1 MRWTAGRGL
10 PRPSPFLVRWAPRLS
25 VYATGIGIF
34 IAIAFWWQLTT
45 TGGEPVDARWYWA
58 ANPANLYPHPEL
70 AEHNGYNYSPAFELV
85 VGWGRLVP
93 FEVFVALWRGLLL
106 AVLVYLA
113 GPFTV
118 LMLLAIPVAS
128 EINAGNIQILLALA
142 VVAGF
147 RFPGAWSFV
156 ILTKLTPGVGM
167 LWFLLRRQW
176 RPFLIAT
183 GVTTAIVLA
192 AVLWPDRWA
201 GYLALIGGSPAP
213 AVSPWYV
220 TFWQRLPF
228 AIAAIA
234 VGAWRGWRWPVVLGA
249 TLALPV
255 FYWISPSMLVGVL
268 PFVRAATGRWLRGA
282 GTAIPLRPQASI
294 ETDAML
300 RT

>member
-1 MRWTAGRGL
+1 MTSPGMRWTAGRGL

-25 VYATGIGIF
+25 AYATCIGIF

-45 TGGEPVDARWYWA
+45 TGGDPVDARWYWS
-58 ANPANLYPHPEL
+58 ANPSNLYPHPEL
-70 AEHNGYNYSPAFELV
+70 AERNGYNYSPAFELV

-118 LMLLAIPVAS
+118 PMLLAIPVAS

-147 RFPGAWSFV
+147 RWPGAWSFV
-156 ILTKLTPGVGM
+156 ILTKLTPGIGL
-167 LWFLLRRQW
+167 LWFLLRRRW
-176 RPFLIAT
+176 RDLAIASLATALIAIAS
-183 GVTTAIVLA
+183 V
-192 AVLWPDRWA
+192 VLWPDRWA
-201 GYLALIGGSPAP
+201 GYLALIGGNPAP
-213 AVSPWYV
+213 AVAPWYLS
-220 TFWQRLPF
+220 FWQRLPW
-228 AIAAIA
+228 AIGIL
-234 VGAWRGWRWPVVLGA
+234 VLGAWRNWRWTVVLGA

-268 PFVRAATGRWLRGA
+268 PFLRTAAGRWLR
-282 GTAIPLRPQASI
+282 
-294 ETDAML
+294 
-300 RT
+300 